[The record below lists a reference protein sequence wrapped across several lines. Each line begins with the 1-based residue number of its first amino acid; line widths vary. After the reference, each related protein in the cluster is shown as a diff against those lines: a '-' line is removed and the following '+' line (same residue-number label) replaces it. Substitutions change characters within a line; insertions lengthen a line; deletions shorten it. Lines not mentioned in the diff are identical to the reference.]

1 MAEEYKQGLINRLK
15 SIEGHVRGI
24 QRMVDEDVYCID
36 IINQNLAVQRA
47 LEKVNSLI
55 LERHLQTCVTTAIKG
70 DDPDDRERVI
80 AEIMTVFE
88 ATAKMEGHVRC
99 QGSTVSGPAINPVL
113 PEEERRGGNRDP
125 RGSDGS
131 GRDEIPLPDRR
142 PVR

>member
-1 MAEEYKQGLINRLK
+1 MAEEHKQGLINRLK

-24 QRMVDEDVYCID
+24 QRMVDQDAYCID
-36 IINQNLAVQRA
+36 VINQNLAVQRA

-88 ATAKMEGHVRC
+88 ATAK
-99 QGSTVSGPAINPVL
+99 I
-113 PEEERRGGNRDP
+113 
-125 RGSDGS
+125 
-131 GRDEIPLPDRR
+131 
-142 PVR
+142 

>member
-1 MAEEYKQGLINRLK
+1 MAEEHKQGLINRLK

-88 ATAKMEGHVRC
+88 ATAKM
-99 QGSTVSGPAINPVL
+99 
-113 PEEERRGGNRDP
+113 
-125 RGSDGS
+125 
-131 GRDEIPLPDRR
+131 
-142 PVR
+142 